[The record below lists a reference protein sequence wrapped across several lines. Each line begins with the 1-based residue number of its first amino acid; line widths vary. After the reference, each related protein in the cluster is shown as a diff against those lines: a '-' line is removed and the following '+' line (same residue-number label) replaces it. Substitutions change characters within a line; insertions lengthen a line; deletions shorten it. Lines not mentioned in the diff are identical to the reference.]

1 MEKLA
6 REKEEK
12 FAKDQELAERKIVL
26 NNKIDSFVTEDRKVC
41 FGRPVNPSIPY
52 QILNLYRPCIA

>member
-41 FGRPVNPSIPY
+41 FGRPVTPSIPY
-52 QILNLYRPCIA
+52 RIG